1 MRTKKQ
7 SYSPSER
14 RAYYIGVGAAI
25 ATKKNIGKAMK
36 GMPVKEKQ
44 SFQNGFDETL
54 LNKPKGYF
62 NRK

>member
-1 MRTKKQ
+1 MQNKKQ
-7 SYSPSER
+7 TYSAAER

-25 ATKKNIGKAMK
+25 ATKKKIGKTIK
-36 GMPVKEKQ
+36 GMPIKEKQ

-54 LNKPKGYF
+54 LNKPRGYF